1 MGIVYLA
8 LSIIFKYS
16 IPSQMYVSSV
26 SLKLSGYHFKMKHH
40 AIVVLHAN
48 AKRKWSQQCIFFFF
62 LIATLLGEFGSFHL
76 AQHVILQCQSRTLS
90 Q

>member
-62 LIATLLGEFGSFHL
+62 FNCHIVGGIWFISSSTACNPS
-76 AQHVILQCQSRTLS
+76 VSK
-90 Q
+90 